1 MEITPELLRKVLE
14 EIRADYQR
22 EEDQAIL
29 QQNMY
34 KAAHALAGKEACAR
48 IQNRLA
54 IVAAMG
60 EPAARATP
68 LRKRA

>member
-1 MEITPELLRKVLE
+1 MEITQELVRKVLE
-14 EIRADYQR
+14 DIRADYQR

-34 KAAHALAGKEACAR
+34 KAAHALAGKDACTR
-48 IQNRLA
+48 IERRIA
-54 IVAAMG
+54 MVAEMSAN
-60 EPAARATP
+60 AARATP

>member
-1 MEITPELLRKVLE
+1 VEITPELLRKVL
-14 EIRADYQR
+14 
-22 EEDQAIL
+22 
-29 QQNMY
+29 
-34 KAAHALAGKEACAR
+34 AAHALAGKEACGR

-60 EPAARATP
+60 EPAARAT